1 MYTQGLR
8 YFMGRPEEQSV
19 IQFQEYLDKLG

>member
-8 YFMGRPEEQSV
+8 YFMGRPEEKSV
-19 IQFQEYLDKLG
+19 IQFQEYLDQLG